1 MGFNHTSQVP
11 SRSRVILQYALS
23 IFFSFLVS
31 SICAIVGLS
40 STNLS
45 GELFGRSFNQ
55 QPIAIFDLLDP
66 SNTRNALVKFYKDM
80 QEPGTSGIF
89 HINSFGGV

>member
-1 MGFNHTSQVP
+1 
-11 SRSRVILQYALS
+11 
-23 IFFSFLVS
+23 
-31 SICAIVGLS
+31 
-40 STNLS
+40 LS
-45 GELFGRSFNQ
+45 GELFGSSFNQ
-55 QPIAIFDLLDP
+55 QPIAIFDLPDP